1 MRLFYLVDHS
11 NSVNLILTLFKQR
24 IDIFVPFA
32 ANLGF
37 VISMERFRE
46 RLNLTSGHHLRPHLA
61 LISAILLWASHISK
75 IPDLRQH
82 TNIFLQRAILQ
93 LQSILNATSRNEVSM
108 FT

>member
-1 MRLFYLVDHS
+1 
-11 NSVNLILTLFKQR
+11 
-24 IDIFVPFA
+24 
-32 ANLGF
+32 
-37 VISMERFRE
+37 MERFRE